1 MTTTTRFG
9 LRAGLTATI
18 FAAGFLCGSV
28 TQQPASADMKDL
40 TGAAMDAAGGQGG
53 ALGAAAKLG
62 TSITDMQTHLDAL
75 NKNLDT
81 LKEIKGMLG
90 G

>member
-18 FAAGFLCGSV
+18 FTAGFLCGSV
-28 TQQPASADMKDL
+28 AQRPAAADMKDL
-40 TGAAMDAAGGQGG
+40 AGGAMEAAGGQGG

-62 TSITDMQTHLDAL
+62 TSITDMQEHLDAL
-75 NKNLDT
+75 NKNLAT